1 LRKVRY
7 YDPEAS
13 RELVFLT
20 NNLEI
25 PALTV
30 AMLYKAR
37 WSIELFF
44 RWIKGHLRIK
54 HYYGTSPNA
63 VQTQIRIA
71 VSTYLIIAILHK
83 QFKLPGTLHRTLQLL
98 SVHPL
103 KKSL

>member
-1 LRKVRY
+1 LPKSRNAFPVLLRTVGY
-7 YDPEAS
+7 YDSETS

-20 NNLEI
+20 NNSEI

-44 RWIKGHLRIK
+44 RWVKRHLRVK
-54 HYYGTSPNA
+54 HYYGTRPTA
-63 VQTQIRIA
+63 VKTQIWIA

-83 QFKLPGTLHRTLQLL
+83 
-98 SVHPL
+98 
-103 KKSL
+103 